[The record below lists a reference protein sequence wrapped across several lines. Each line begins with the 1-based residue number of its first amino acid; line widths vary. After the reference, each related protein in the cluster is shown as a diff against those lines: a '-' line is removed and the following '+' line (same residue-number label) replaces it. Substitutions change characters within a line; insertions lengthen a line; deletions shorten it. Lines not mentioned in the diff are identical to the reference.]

1 MDHVFH
7 VAILRLIRCWMCR
20 DMKVSWN
27 TIDAE
32 RGIDAA
38 SNTVVLRCF
47 QRIIDETHFV
57 STQIIL
63 NVDPNN

>member
-1 MDHVFH
+1 MFH
-7 VAILRLIRCWMCR
+7 VAILGLIRSWMCR

-27 TIDAE
+27 AIDAE

-38 SNTVVLRCF
+38 SNTVVLRYF
-47 QRIIDETHFV
+47 QRIIDETHFM

-63 NVDPNN
+63 NVDANN